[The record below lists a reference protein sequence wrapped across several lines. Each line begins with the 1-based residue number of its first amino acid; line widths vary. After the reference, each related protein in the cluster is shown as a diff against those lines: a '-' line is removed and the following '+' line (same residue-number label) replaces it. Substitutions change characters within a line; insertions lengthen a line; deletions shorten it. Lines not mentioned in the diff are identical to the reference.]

1 MCKVLVLH
9 FSLSSFLILS
19 RRSDFV
25 FWIYLASLDCFCVAV
40 ALCEVGLRQALLH
53 YNGFFLV
60 RLLVVTFIQGACS
73 ISFTLFFLF
82 VCLRIVMGCD
92 NSKTKTNPEDFYST
106 KEFEDLVDV
115 AKHPVA
121 IKLKEEWTLFANAY
135 SSNTGN
141 PADDGDASLRRD
153 ALQRLSEQPEEVWA
167 DTERNPV
174 THASVDQVGKAFLN
188 YVRVQLLILGWGGNF
203 DYKVVGVVNQGF
215 IKASAELDVSTADF
229 RPPIIRTWSA
239 SEVEMVELFSNSN
252 SKGQTNHFTEKV
264 ETKSKTEVDRFLDG
278 YRGATNESKA
288 VLDFFGRLQFHTVL
302 LRSIEEYD
310 EITQE
315 SPRGF
320 SFQPN
325 QYLSSRIELVESNL
339 GGPGVALD
347 VGCGSGRDM
356 VYLAARG
363 WLVVGVENRLRLL
376 NCAKA
381 LAAKN
386 CAAHRVNS
394 LLWDVR
400 KGSGVV
406 RPGSYQLLHV
416 CRFIHRPSLPRF
428 VKGLAKGGYVIY
440 SHFLEGCENTAIG
453 HPKNS
458 SGFFLHGE
466 LQSLLVSCG
475 VMLLHVE
482 ECLLHDDRPM
492 IHIVGKKL
500 CCGRFAHGTQLSTP
514 LCSKVLSHCSG
525 ITYSFLPNGFR
536 VATEYSK
543 DCPFS
548 TVGVWI
554 DAGSRF
560 ENLTNSGVAHF
571 LEHMNFKGTERYS
584 KSQLEELFEFR
595 GAHFNAYTSRDRTA
609 YYVKAF
615 NEDIEKMMDVVADL
629 LKNGRYN
636 PRDIEMERPTIL
648 AEMREVE
655 ELVDEVLMDNVHQ
668 AAYDAETSGLP
679 LTILGPVEN
688 ISKNIDRKMI
698 LDYVQTHYT
707 GPRMC
712 LVSSGGIS
720 PDQTHKLAEKFFG
733 DLPSVNNRPILEGT
747 YKGGHTILWN
757 DTMATA
763 QTAVAFPICGAS
775 HPDTYPLVL
784 IHNYSYQRR
793 NQNIPWDKVPNLIQ
807 LRPFYTPYEE
817 TALLGYQIVS
827 IRSQERIRDDT
838 QTIMLNYILS
848 SLYDLCSTCRRKA
861 PGGSQNAEDLGRQM
875 IHYGRRIPVEELFE
889 KVDAVTPQSLRAAA
903 EKYFLSVQPTVSCIG
918 ASSALPRYD
927 PLMWMSLQLQPQPKL
942 HILPI
947 PIVFQHH
954 STTVTTNQK
963 EINKN
968 KQIAAAL
975 NDSEKEEDKTPK
987 CVAPGGSKGDNRRVW
1002 VGARPSDLILAFG
1015 TPRRTGTPQRVLGT
1029 RPLCFDAFCRVPPR
1043 SRSSGAGRAP
1053 APSLQTAGRE
1063 TGRSAYGGPGN
1074 PPGDPIATA
1083 RRRKGHHGPAQAQR
1097 KSKRQALICFC
1108 FCLFFVTSSLKNSRP
1123 WRRRWQKEKGGGQ
1136 GRRAAAKAKNFRGPN
1151 SHRHVVGRRNL
1162 LCIFSSLWSFL
1173 PLAYSA
1179 GPFHGTH
1186 KKTPLAPEP
1195 PRARHFFVSWRM
1207 AVVLQVPHAGLG
1219 FFFSFSRAVIFT
1231 VFTLVSRFILNAC
1244 FSLNYLRFIN
1254 SDFFYSVLDHGYMS
1268 VSYPILG
1275 FSTGL
1280 LIFIVVIPPMIIIY
1294 L

>member
-1 MCKVLVLH
+1 MNRIRSRQPDDTSVLPKQLRRKNKKNVQSSGVAFL
-9 FSLSSFLILS
+9 SLIISYLVAQKRFCFLDL
-19 RRSDFV
+19 F
-25 FWIYLASLDCFCVAV
+25 
-40 ALCEVGLRQALLH
+40 
-53 YNGFFLV
+53 GFF
-60 RLLVVTFIQGACS
+60 G
-73 ISFTLFFLF
+73 LFLNVYTRSLQHFFHIIFFCLF
-82 VCLRIVMGCD
+82 LRIVMGCD

-252 SKGQTNHFTEKV
+252 SKGQTNHFIEKV

-492 IHIVGKKL
+492 IHIVGKKFEML
-500 CCGRFAHGTQLSTP
+500 RSVCPRNATLSTP

-560 ENLTNSGVAHF
+560 ENLTNSG
-571 LEHMNFKGTERYS
+571 
-584 KSQLEELFEFR
+584 ELFEFR

-712 LVSSGGIS
+712 LQKS
-720 PDQTHKLAEKFFG
+720 FFG

-784 IHNYSYQRR
+784 IHNVLGQFREGLIDQYSYQRR

-848 SLYDLCSTCRRKA
+848 SLYDLCSTCVDEKLLEEAKSEYKA
-861 PGGSQNAEDLGRQM
+861 SCMLMRDSTTNSAEDLGRQM

-975 NDSEKEEDKTPK
+975 NDSEKWSVWFFQNIAELGVYMQLCRQPTRL
-987 CVAPGGSKGDNRRVW
+987 GGSKAFRSDPCGPYPAW
-1002 VGARPSDLILAFG
+1002 KARSPPTAPPHEKAVRLAQRLDLI
-1015 TPRRTGTPQRVLGT
+1015 R
-1029 RPLCFDAFCRVPPR
+1029 
-1043 SRSSGAGRAP
+1043 
-1053 APSLQTAGRE
+1053 
-1063 TGRSAYGGPGN
+1063 
-1074 PPGDPIATA
+1074 
-1083 RRRKGHHGPAQAQR
+1083 
-1097 KSKRQALICFC
+1097 
-1108 FCLFFVTSSLKNSRP
+1108 
-1123 WRRRWQKEKGGGQ
+1123 
-1136 GRRAAAKAKNFRGPN
+1136 
-1151 SHRHVVGRRNL
+1151 
-1162 LCIFSSLWSFL
+1162 
-1173 PLAYSA
+1173 
-1179 GPFHGTH
+1179 
-1186 KKTPLAPEP
+1186 
-1195 PRARHFFVSWRM
+1195 
-1207 AVVLQVPHAGLG
+1207 
-1219 FFFSFSRAVIFT
+1219 
-1231 VFTLVSRFILNAC
+1231 
-1244 FSLNYLRFIN
+1244 
-1254 SDFFYSVLDHGYMS
+1254 
-1268 VSYPILG
+1268 
-1275 FSTGL
+1275 
-1280 LIFIVVIPPMIIIY
+1280 
-1294 L
+1294 